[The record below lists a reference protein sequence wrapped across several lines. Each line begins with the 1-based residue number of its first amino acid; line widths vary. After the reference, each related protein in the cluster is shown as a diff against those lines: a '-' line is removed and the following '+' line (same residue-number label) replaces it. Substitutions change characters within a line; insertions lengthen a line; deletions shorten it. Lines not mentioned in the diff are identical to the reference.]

1 MADGGESPV
10 DRGILSQQEVSD
22 RLEILDLLAT
32 YCRGIDERDFD
43 LLWSVFT
50 PDSTIDYSRAGGISG
65 TAAEAIAWVTE
76 SLRSSQ
82 WSQHVVT
89 LRDLEL
95 TSESGTALSYYY
107 NPTVLHSDNGGFVAM
122 VVGGYYRD
130 HLIHTAQGW
139 RIMER
144 SVDKIWQTP
153 LWEQR
158 DLTKG

>member
-95 TSESGTALSYYY
+95 TSESGTTTRRSFTLIMVALWQWLLVDITETTLFAR
-107 NPTVLHSDNGGFVAM
+107 PRGGESWSV
-122 VVGGYYRD
+122 
-130 HLIHTAQGW
+130 
-139 RIMER
+139 R
-144 SVDKIWQTP
+144 STRSGRRP
-153 LWEQR
+153 FGNSG
-158 DLTKG
+158 T